1 MPEKQYMDITITKA
15 TEKDFPDILEMIKE
29 LAEYEKAPEKVTNNL
44 QKMQEEKHLF
54 QAFIARKDDRPVGFA
69 LFFFAYFTW
78 TGKSLYLDDIY
89 VRQEYRKQGI
99 GKKLIT
105 EVINFAKENNCSRIR
120 WQVLNWNT
128 PAIEFYKKLGATISD
143 EWLNCEIDLNR

>member
-1 MPEKQYMDITITKA
+1 MNITITKA

-44 QKMQEEKHLF
+44 QKMQKEKHLF
-54 QAFIARKDDRPVGFA
+54 QAFIAREYDRPVGFA

-105 EVINFAKENNCSRIR
+105 VVINFAKQNNCSRIR